1 MTTVVEE
8 PGGIVVVR
16 EVPAAEVVEVNS
28 PGPKGDK
35 GDTGNTGATGDTGLK
50 GDKGDTGDVGP
61 VGPISNVTGTAP
73 IQVATGG
80 STPVISID
88 PATGGAPGSMSAAD
102 KTKLDAISGT
112 NTGDETVARIGA
124 LVAGAT
130 DKATPVDAD
139 TLGLSDS
146 AAAGVLKK
154 LTWANLKAGV
164 FAAWGALI
172 GAGTTKATPVDADAF
187 AMMDSAAANAT
198 KTLTWAN
205 LKAAIRSYLDSSYS
219 GLGKNKLINGNFGIN
234 QLVVSGTVTLAAGA
248 YGHDGWKAGAS
259 GCTYTFAASNNVTTL
274 TISAGSLIQV
284 ADGQNLQS
292 GTHVLSWSGTAQGRI
307 DGGIYGASGA
317 VTATAVGGTNMTCEW
332 GTGTLSLTQLEEGSL
347 ASRFDFRDDEQR
359 RCQRYYRTSYNGV
372 AAGSASATGG
382 EDVISQQ
389 ANRPFKF
396 VTFDEAMRATPAVT
410 TYNPTTGATSQC
422 DFGGSGVTLTMGEV
436 TPKGFS
442 LFAAGSPGTHGG
454 YFHYTAAARL

>member
-1 MTTVVEE
+1 MAGSEYYDHTTYPSQGAAGSSAAMRSELDSVENGFGKL
-8 PGGIVVVR
+8 PGLAGNGGKIVVVNAGGTAL
-16 EVPAAEVVEVNS
+16 EATSTPALGA
-28 PGPKGDK
+28 
-35 GDTGNTGATGDTGLK
+35 ATGTSFNGV
-50 GDKGDTGDVGP
+50 TITP
-61 VGPISNVTGTAP
+61 VAAAVLTLFNGSTLATSGAFSLTLTATAATNVTLPTTGTL
-73 IQVATGG
+73 AT
-80 STPVISID
+80 
-88 PATGGAPGSMSAAD
+88 
-102 KTKLDAISGT
+102 L
-112 NTGDETVARIGA
+112 
-124 LVAGAT
+124 AGAE
-130 DKATPVDAD
+130 
-139 TLGLSDS
+139 TL
-146 AAAGVLKK
+146 
-154 LTWANLKAGV
+154 TN
-164 FAAWGALI
+164 
-172 GAGTTKATPVDADAF
+172 
-187 AMMDSAAANAT
+187 
-198 KTLTWAN
+198 KTLTSPTISSPTGITATNISNTPAGGIAATTVQAALNELDAEKAKSGAN
-205 LKAAIRSYLDSSYS
+205 SDITSLSAITSINGGPIGGSR
-219 GLGKNKLINGNFGIN
+219 NRLINGNFGIN

-332 GTGTLSLTQLEEGSL
+332 GTGTLSLTQLEKGSL